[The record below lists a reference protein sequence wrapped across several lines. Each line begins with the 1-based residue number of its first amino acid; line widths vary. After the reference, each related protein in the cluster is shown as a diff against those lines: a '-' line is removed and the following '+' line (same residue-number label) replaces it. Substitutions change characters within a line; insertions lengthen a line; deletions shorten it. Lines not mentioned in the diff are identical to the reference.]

1 MQKELT
7 GWQRLLK
14 EDPTGILEDEKG
26 NELMNSFTN
35 FELEIE
41 VNGNIVNVP
50 IQPVNF
56 GEKQN
61 RWAYSVLSLSAI
73 DKGSE
78 PF

>member
-1 MQKELT
+1 MKLVKVIKKVPRKVDGIVQLDENGKELY
-7 GWQRLLK
+7 
-14 EDPTGILEDEKG
+14 
-26 NELMNSFTN
+26 NSFTN

-73 DKGSE
+73 EKGSD

>member
-1 MQKELT
+1 MKLVKIIKKVP
-7 GWQRLLK
+7 RK
-14 EDPTGILEDEKG
+14 INGIEQVDDNG
-26 NELMNSFTN
+26 SVLMNSFTN

-73 DKGSE
+73 EKGSE

>member
-1 MQKELT
+1 MKLVKVIKKVPRKVNGVVQL
-7 GWQRLLK
+7 
-14 EDPTGILEDEKG
+14 DEKG

-41 VNGNIVNVP
+41 VNGNVVNVP